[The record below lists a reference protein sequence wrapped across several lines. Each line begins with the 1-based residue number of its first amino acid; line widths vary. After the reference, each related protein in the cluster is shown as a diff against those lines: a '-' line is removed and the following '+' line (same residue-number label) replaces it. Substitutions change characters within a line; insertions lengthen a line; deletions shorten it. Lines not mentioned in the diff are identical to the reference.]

1 MSDISNYID
10 EALQRSSDGLTVQ
23 ELRRELRNRGYAHL
37 TEAKLERMM
46 RDSDRHVLVG
56 HGKWQLKG
64 YEPEPLE
71 EPVPDLDDEAILPCT
86 IHRLLDVLPAYVV
99 FDIETTGTH
108 KGEDR
113 VLQFAALKV
122 VNGQP
127 IEAMNTWVS
136 PGSREIPFAVR
147 QLLDIPADS
156 DREHQ
161 VRSAPELRA
170 VLSQFQAFVGDLPT
184 VAHNG
189 TSFDAP
195 FVQALM
201 PDFNYQPFDT
211 LELCALAIPDQDS
224 FSLEALSDED
234 ATRECLASVAGDSD
248 LSFHNALF
256 DCVATHLLLQSCVAK
271 LAEME
276 SATRASLSFLLPELA
291 DLLGE
296 PTDAEGLV
304 SGLLPPVT
312 STPVSPSSTEFSP
325 EGTEIA
331 FRDFV
336 GKSGRAIRPGQ
347 LAMVRYVADALF
359 APSFKM
365 IESPTGTGKSL
376 ALAFPAALYSTRTG
390 AKVGITTRTKNLQ
403 NQLLGDLEAIKSSG
417 EIDFSYQLIRGREN
431 YACLTALR
439 DYAAIVAAE
448 GNVMSRFCLAAI
460 YSRLC
465 ASSNDPNQCGVLTS
479 LEEGWLAHRFGTV
492 FRITLGRIRSRLGV
506 CGDGPCRDYGGCF
519 PGYVM
524 RQAMSANVLVLNHSL
539 WLMATA
545 RLPEMQAIL
554 VDEAHNLEDAATEAA
569 TCEASRDTLR
579 DLMLELLS
587 TDDRGLLPRLRAAG
601 VTTAQPT
608 IPQMLGLAR
617 ATRQQLDVF
626 GGELER
632 FLSRCGVDL
641 RGEYP
646 VLFRVKTDLRRQE
659 PARWKIV
666 GDALQQL
673 IRVYLE
679 PICRGL
685 DGAAATVRT
694 RDQRLSDEAADL
706 SARLKEQVDYL
717 SRLGTPVGENTVRW
731 IEFSRSDDGSIR
743 FWAVK
748 EAPISVAEIL
758 QQFYDK
764 VQSAV
769 FTSATL
775 STERNDFTFFL
786 SRLGLS
792 DRIGEGDRHALESDL
807 PYDNALFV
815 IPRYL
820 ENIPTPSRME
830 FFASELAREL
840 THLFSFTNGHGMSL
854 MTARKRME
862 QVFETAGPELEKSG
876 VYLLAQGL
884 SGSAETVTSRLRAQ
898 PDGTAVVG
906 LNKLWEGVDVPGPAL
921 SILGIEKLPFPAF
934 HQPIT
939 QARREAVVEAGES
952 DFFDYLLPW
961 TLIRFKQ
968 GFGRLIRGPEDKGVV
983 ILFDRRIHHKSYK
996 PAVLGCLPGYCI
1008 RPECENS
1015 RTEMLRA
1022 ISEHLPELFVGR
1034 DVEELLARLPEDP
1047 ISAVAALLSQ
1057 WQLSSPV
1064 TESEY
1069 AELRKRVM
1077 ELIKAVFGFDDFR
1090 SDEQEEIV
1098 KQILCGRD
1106 VIGILPTGSGKSFA
1120 FQLPALLRKGLTVVV
1135 SPLIALMRDQ
1145 IDKLHGWGIDVA
1157 EALFSGQS
1165 ADEREDAMRRIRD
1178 GHTRIFYA
1186 SPERLRDTRLQK
1198 CLADSEVCQLVVD
1211 EAHCVS
1217 LWGASFRPDYLT
1229 IREALPVG
1237 NCRIAALTATA
1248 TPIIEKDIK
1257 TRLKMEDPVVVRAS
1271 ADRPELYLGVFNQH
1285 SLGWPV
1291 NRATDKFHLLT
1302 ALAKTA
1308 DAQRDSMIVYVAT
1321 TVTAEEVARKLAA
1334 LGYDAR
1340 FYHGKMTAEE
1350 RADAQELFM
1359 EDVVNILVATKAFGM
1374 GIDKPDIRYVVH
1386 YDMPGDLESYFQEAE
1401 RAGRDG
1407 RDSYAV
1413 LLFHERDIK
1422 TQEYFL
1428 QNALVEPARLRAL
1441 ADAID
1446 PWLKSEEPLIERELD
1461 LEGWEDFE
1469 VNLGLYCLQQIGY
1482 LVRSADVPVSASVM
1496 TYVDHRRALLAA
1508 DELPQHGEL
1517 ARAVLEHIHLGAYQ
1531 RETVDMRS
1539 LSKAL
1544 CASLTKLDS
1553 VFEALSATDVLRYRP
1568 WERGPILRPGPAC
1581 DRNKIKLPTDVLDYE
1596 RRRRS
1601 KLMEMVSYCSS
1612 NRICRRETILR
1623 YLGENYTGPCG
1634 NCDVCAP
1641 MKVLPWSSLRRRD
1654 VPNPAQFF
1662 DPSFVILQIVEEN
1675 LARAE
1680 RDGKPPYGRS
1690 TLKHILTGNE
1700 FMAVGN
1706 EPDPY
1711 RRSWRRRRVRSFPQW
1726 GLLSSLRS
1734 KDREIDESI
1743 DALVKN
1749 EMIEPV
1755 EINDNGFGYSCL
1767 RLTAVGKRALETGKV
1782 KVG

>member
-1 MSDISNYID
+1 MSDISNCID
-10 EALQRSSDGLTVQ
+10 EAMQHSADGLTVQ

-37 TEAKLERMM
+37 TEAQIERML

-56 HGKWQLKG
+56 RGRWQLRG
-64 YEPEPLE
+64 YEPEPSG
-71 EPVPDLDDEAILPCT
+71 EPAQDFDNESIPPCT
-86 IHRLLDVLPAYVV
+86 IHLLPQVLPAYVV
-99 FDIETTGTH
+99 FDIETTGTRL
-108 KGEDR
+108 GEDR

-122 VNGQP
+122 VSGIP
-127 IEAMNTWVS
+127 VAAMNTWVD

-147 QLLDIPADS
+147 QLLNISAGS
-156 DREHQ
+156 DREAQ
-161 VRSAPELRA
+161 LKSAPQLRD
-170 VLSQFQAFVGDLPT
+170 VVDQFRAFVGELPT

-189 TSFDAP
+189 VSFDAP
-195 FVQALM
+195 FLQALVS
-201 PDFNYQPFDT
+201 DFDYQPFDT
-211 LELCALAIPDQDS
+211 LELCALALPDCES
-224 FSLEALSDED
+224 FSLEGLSDEN
-234 ATRECLASVAGDSD
+234 ATRECLASMALDSD
-248 LSFHNALF
+248 SRFHDALF
-256 DCVATHLLLQSCVAK
+256 DCAATHLLLQRSVRK
-271 LAEME
+271 LIEME
-276 SATRASLSFLLPELA
+276 PASRSALSFLLPELSS
-291 DLLGE
+291 LVGE
-296 PTDAEGLV
+296 PTDADGLV
-304 SGLLPPVT
+304 AGLLPP
-312 STPVSPSSTEFSP
+312 PVSAPATLSAADFDPEATEN
-325 EGTEIA
+325 A
-331 FRDFV
+331 FRAFV
-336 GKSGRAIRPGQ
+336 EKSGRAIRPGQ

-376 ALAFPAALYSTRTG
+376 ALAFPAALYSTGTG
-390 AKVGITTRTKNLQ
+390 TRVGITTRTKNLQ
-403 NQLLGDLEAIKSSG
+403 NQLLRDLESVRSSG

-439 DYAAIVAAE
+439 DHADTAAAE
-448 GNVMSRFCLAAI
+448 GDVMSRFCLAAV
-460 YSRLC
+460 YSRLR
-465 ASSNDPNQCGVLTS
+465 ASRDDPNQCGVLTP

-492 FRITLGRIRSRLGV
+492 FRLALSRIRSRSGV
-506 CGDGPCRDYGGCF
+506 CGDGPCHDYGGCF
-519 PGYVM
+519 PGYVI

-539 WLMATA
+539 WLMATT

-569 TCEASRDTLR
+569 TCEASRDILR

-587 TDDRGLLPRLRAAG
+587 PDDRGLLPRLRAAG

-608 IPQMLGLAR
+608 IPQLLGLAR

-641 RGEYP
+641 RGDYP

-659 PARWKIV
+659 PARWKII

-685 DGAAATVRT
+685 DAAAAAIRP
-694 RDQRLSDEAADL
+694 RDQRLSDEVGDL
-706 SARLKEQVDYL
+706 SARLKEQLDYL
-717 SRLGTPVGENTVRW
+717 SKLGTPVGENAVRW
-731 IEFSRSDDGSIR
+731 IEFSRSDDGSAR

-748 EAPISVAEIL
+748 EAPISVAETL

-786 SRLGLS
+786 NRLGLS
-792 DRIGEGDRHALESDL
+792 DRIGESDRHALESDL
-807 PYDNALFV
+807 PYHNALFM

-820 ENIPTPSRME
+820 ENIPTPSRAE
-830 FFASELAREL
+830 FFAAELAREL
-840 THLFSFTNGHGMSL
+840 THLFSFTNGHGMGL

-862 QVFETAGPELEKSG
+862 QVYETAGPELEKSG
-876 VYLLAQGL
+876 VSLLAQGL
-884 SGSAETVTSRLRAQ
+884 SGSADAITSRLRAQ
-898 PDGTAVVG
+898 PSGTAVVG

-934 HQPIT
+934 HQPII
-939 QARREAVVEAGES
+939 QARREAVVEAGGS

-968 GFGRLIRGPEDKGVV
+968 GFGRLVRGPEDRGVV

-996 PAVLGCLPGYCI
+996 PAVLGCLPGYCV
-1008 RPECENS
+1008 RPECEGS
-1015 RTEMLRA
+1015 RIEMLRA

-1034 DVEELLARLPEDP
+1034 NVEELLACLPEDP

-1069 AELRKRVM
+1069 AELKGRVL
-1077 ELIKAVFGFDDFR
+1077 ELIKAVFGFDGFR
-1090 SDEQEEIV
+1090 SEEQEEII

-1145 IDKLHGWGIDVA
+1145 IDKLHGWGIDIA

-1178 GHTRIFYA
+1178 GHTRILYA
-1186 SPERLRDTRLQK
+1186 SPERLRDTRLQR
-1198 CLADSEVCQLVVD
+1198 CLAESEVCQLVVD

-1229 IREALPVG
+1229 IREALPSG
-1237 NCRIAALTATA
+1237 DCRVAALTATA
-1248 TPIIEKDIK
+1248 TPIIEQDIEA
-1257 TRLKMEDPVVVRAS
+1257 RLKMEDPVVVRAS

-1291 NRATDKFHLLT
+1291 TRATDKFHLLT
-1302 ALAKTA
+1302 ALAKAA

-1386 YDMPGDLESYFQEAE
+1386 YDMPGDLESYFQEAG

-1413 LLFHERDIK
+1413 ILFHERDIK

-1428 QNALVEPARLRAL
+1428 QNALVDPARLRML

-1446 PWLKSEEPLIERELD
+1446 PWLRREEPLIERELD

-1482 LVRSADVPVSASVM
+1482 LVKSADVPVSASVM
-1496 TYVDHRRALLAA
+1496 TYVDHLRALSAA

-1517 ARAVLEHIHLGAYQ
+1517 ARAVLEHLHLGAYQ
-1531 RETVDMRS
+1531 REAVDMRS
-1539 LSKAL
+1539 LSKEL
-1544 CASLTKLDS
+1544 RASLTELDS
-1553 VFEALSATDVLRYRP
+1553 AFEALSAADVLRYRP
-1568 WERGPILRPGPAC
+1568 WERGPILQPGPAC
-1581 DRNKIKLPTDVLDYE
+1581 DRSKIKLPPDVLDYE

-1601 KLMEMVSYCSS
+1601 KLMEMVSYSSS
-1612 NRICRRETILR
+1612 NNICRRETILR
-1623 YLGENYTGPCG
+1623 YLGENYAGPCG

-1641 MKVLPWSSLRRRD
+1641 TKVLPWSSLRRRD

-1680 RDGKPPYGRS
+1680 RDGKPPYSRS

-1700 FMAVGN
+1700 YMAVGN

-1734 KDREIDESI
+1734 KDREIDESV
-1743 DALVKN
+1743 DALVKDGI
-1749 EMIEPV
+1749 IESV
-1755 EINDNGFGYSCL
+1755 EVDDNGFRYSYL
-1767 RLTAVGKRALETGKV
+1767 RLTSAGLRALETGKV
-1782 KVG
+1782 KVS